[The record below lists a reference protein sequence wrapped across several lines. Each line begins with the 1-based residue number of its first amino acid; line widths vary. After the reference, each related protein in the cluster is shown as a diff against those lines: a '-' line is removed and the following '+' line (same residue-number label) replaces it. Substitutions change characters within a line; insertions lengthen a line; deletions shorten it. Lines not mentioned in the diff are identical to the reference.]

1 MSNFLANG
9 PRGHVSLYIVNLKG
23 RAFGCSPFF
32 CNRHMNFIEARRS
45 KFTCI
50 FVRISG
56 DRILL
61 VARPNTNTSR
71 PPIRRAINNTT
82 KTVLLIK
89 R

>member
-45 KFTCI
+45 KFTV
-50 FVRISG
+50 F
-56 DRILL
+56 LL
-61 VARPNTNTSR
+61 EYLV
-71 PPIRRAINNTT
+71 IEFY
-82 KTVLLIK
+82 
-89 R
+89 